1 MNKLVESIWT
11 NRAYPR
17 FHTFHTLRLCKHPE
31 IRSTRYRLV
40 FYSITSPPIQSES
53 FFLSFVFA
61 SFFHRS
67 EKFHFSN
74 LFASI
79 RGVSENAH
87 KGDTKK
93 MKRGEYRFSRITL
106 DEFSLHGS
114 FIDKYRIEE
123 FDIFRNFFKFSA
135 FVCYVWLLILIIT
148 DTTKISCKISCNKF
162 VV

>member
-11 NRAYPR
+11 NRVYPR
-17 FHTFHTLRLCKHPE
+17 FHTFTLRLRKY
-31 IRSTRYRLV
+31 TRKFVRLRLV

-53 FFLSFVFA
+53 FFLSFVLA
-61 SFFHRS
+61 SLFHRP

-79 RGVSENAH
+79 HGVSEN

-106 DEFSLHGS
+106 EEFSLHGIS
-114 FIDKYRIEE
+114 IDKYRIEE
-123 FDIFRNFFKFSA
+123 FDIFRNFF
-135 FVCYVWLLILIIT
+135 
-148 DTTKISCKISCNKF
+148 ISNFLRLFATSDY
-162 VV
+162 